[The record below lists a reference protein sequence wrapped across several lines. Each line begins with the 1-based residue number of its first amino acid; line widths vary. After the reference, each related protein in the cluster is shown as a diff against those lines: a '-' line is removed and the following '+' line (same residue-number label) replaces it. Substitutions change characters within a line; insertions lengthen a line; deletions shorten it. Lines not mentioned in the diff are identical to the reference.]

1 MHLQSW
7 IYGSV
12 YTIWTWKCDETQS
25 TNFLVLVWI
34 ANCMQYIESTFR
46 PNLRPSNSDSFTLSS
61 FDHRL
66 VALVVGAT
74 SQWWMDRMGG
84 FEENTLEFEE
94 VTLADCTCTWCWS
107 YILSRVDVG
116 SSLYIPRWH
125 LLLGHQAQ
133 NGPWTFAKSIM
144 HWGHLRSIVKEL
156 PQPPCSTVLWHLQ
169 LQVLLGGILCI
180 EL

>member
-1 MHLQSW
+1 MIIDACERCGHTVFRIASSSLFGSHKCILNLGSMDLYIQSEHE
-7 IYGSV
+7 SV
-12 YTIWTWKCDETQS
+12 MKHNRLENS
-25 TNFLVLVWI
+25 LVLVWI
-34 ANCMQYIESTFR
+34 ANCMQYIESTFRR

-144 HWGHLRSIVKEL
+144 H
-156 PQPPCSTVLWHLQ
+156 
-169 LQVLLGGILCI
+169 LGL
-180 EL
+180 